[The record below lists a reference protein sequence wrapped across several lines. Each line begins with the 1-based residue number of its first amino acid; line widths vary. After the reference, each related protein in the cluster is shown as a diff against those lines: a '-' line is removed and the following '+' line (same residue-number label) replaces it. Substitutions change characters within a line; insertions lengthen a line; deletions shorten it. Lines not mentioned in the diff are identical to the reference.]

1 MLFCI
6 FILSCVLSGVLQVSV
21 LGPLLFILFTVDL
34 GDNHENKI
42 VSYTDDTTLFAHIND
57 DNEHINIARSL
68 NRDLAKIKS
77 WCELWGMK
85 LNPRKNII

>member
-34 GDNHENKI
+34 GDNLENEI
-42 VSYTDDTTLFAHIND
+42 VSYADDASHFVYISNPND
-57 DNEHINIARSL
+57 RIGVARSL
-68 NRDLAKIKS
+68 IRDLAKIQS
-77 WCELWGMK
+77 WRELWG
-85 LNPRKNII
+85 NEAEP